1 MKVDEW
7 LNFFR
12 GHRRKKVFTLSDIVT
27 LSDERSHSVSVQ
39 LSRMAKAGI
48 VENPLKGIYLNPFN
62 TPLADE
68 IAMFIVSPSYLSM
81 EYALSEVGIL
91 SQHVFTLTLV
101 CLRPTHT
108 FTSEKNSYEYHQ
120 IKKEL
125 FWGYEKK
132 GTVHIA
138 LPEKALLDLIY
149 IRYTRS
155 RDRDEQGILS
165 LMDDMYL
172 DELDEERLKLYSDK
186 YDRTT
191 VSILDKGIE
200 AT

>member
-1 MKVDEW
+1 MKVDEL

-12 GHRRKKVFTLSDIVT
+12 EHRRKRIFTLSDIVT
-27 LSDERSHSVSVQ
+27 LTDERRPSLSVQ
-39 LSRMAKAGI
+39 LSRMAKARI
-48 VENPLKGIYLNPFN
+48 IENPLKGIYLNPFN
-62 TPLADE
+62 TPSAEE

-81 EYALSEVGIL
+81 EYALSNAGIL

-125 FWGYEKK
+125 FWGYEKN
-132 GTVHIA
+132 GNVQIA
-138 LPEKALLDLIY
+138 HPEKALLDLIY

-155 RDRDEQGILS
+155 RDRYEERIHS

-172 DELDEERLKLYSDK
+172 DELDGERLKHYSDK

-191 VSILDKGIE
+191 VSIINKALEDS
-200 AT
+200 